1 MASGG
6 SETSRP
12 DVGRTTARVICPTA
26 GRITLSGIERGWRVL
41 SYEKGRL
48 SEMTPRRAYEPK
60 VSYQNCE
67 NQLRTHKAAMTGI
80 GECARRATDSWGT
93 ESLGED
99 SLAAARATATQKDGQ
114 SNE

>member
-1 MASGG
+1 M
-6 SETSRP
+6 SRP

-26 GRITLSGIERGWRVL
+26 GRITLSVIERGRRVL

-60 VSYQNCE
+60 VSYQTGE
-67 NQLRTHKAAMTGI
+67 NQLRTHKAAMTGT
-80 GECARRATDSWGT
+80 GECERRTKVSCGI
-93 ESLGED
+93 EPLGED
-99 SLAAARATATQKDGQ
+99 CLATAKTGTRQKDGH

>member
-1 MASGG
+1 MA
-6 SETSRP
+6 
-12 DVGRTTARVICPTA
+12 VLARVVCPTA
-26 GRITLSGIERGWRVL
+26 GQITLSGIERGRRVL

-60 VSYQNCE
+60 VSYQNGE
-67 NQLRTHKAAMTGI
+67 NQLRNHKAAMTGI
-80 GECARRATDSWGT
+80 GECERRTTVSWGT

-99 SLAAARATATQKDGQ
+99 PLATAKTGARQKDGQ